1 MASFS
6 DLIKSKA
13 IEPAFLKK
21 QASVAD
27 VKRNIQAIG
36 DLDKDNP
43 NARTFNRVEVAAN
56 GSLEELKIAIKDLD
70 LLLYDSYPEIETD
83 EDYVADQKII
93 REYQFKLF
101 NAIDSYID
109 LLKDK
114 KIQYPPDMGNVPA
127 SNPSDLADV
136 LAQLVKSQ
144 ADSTAQ
150 LVKCQTDATT
160 AATAQQIA
168 NASQHK

>member
-1 MASFS
+1 MASFVE
-6 DLIKSKA
+6 LIKSKG
-13 IEPAFLKK
+13 IKSAFLKK
-21 QASVAD
+21 QTCVAD
-27 VKRNIQAIG
+27 VERNIQAIG
-36 DLDKDNP
+36 DLDTETP

-83 EDYVADQKII
+83 EDYVADQKSI

-114 KIQYPPDMGNVPA
+114 EITYPLPCYYKAV
-127 SNPSDLADV
+127 
-136 LAQLVKSQ
+136 
-144 ADSTAQ
+144 
-150 LVKCQTDATT
+150 
-160 AATAQQIA
+160 
-168 NASQHK
+168 